1 VKGTTRELAHLEL
14 IPLGVVQRHDQ
25 WRKDFLQSPS
35 LYSDRCGVKL
45 KCAPIEGSGTDSN
58 REHFQDN

>member
-1 VKGTTRELAHLEL
+1 MVGTTREPTHLEL

-25 WRKDFLQSPS
+25 WGKESPG

-45 KCAPIEGSGTDSN
+45 KCAPIEGSGTDSK
-58 REHFQDN
+58 RHRL